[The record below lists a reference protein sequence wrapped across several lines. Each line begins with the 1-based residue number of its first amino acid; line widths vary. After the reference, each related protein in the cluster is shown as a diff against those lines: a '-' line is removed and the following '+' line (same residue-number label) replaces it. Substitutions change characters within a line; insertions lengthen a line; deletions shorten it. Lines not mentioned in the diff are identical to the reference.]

1 MSLGLLVSFQ
11 FLQAQLIAPIS
22 TLPQLSST
30 LQRLIGDLGRLV
42 DLTSTADDPHVR
54 SFQSARTGLEPTL
67 GDDQRLNGRITLKG
81 VSYGFNAIDPPFLQ
95 RWISMFPLGH
105 AWLLWEEWI
114 WQDHLDPHARW
125 AVGPVGW

>member
-11 FLQAQLIAPIS
+11 FLQVQLIAPIS

-42 DLTSTADDPHVR
+42 DLTSTANDPMCAA
-54 SFQSARTGLEPTL
+54 FNPRTGFEPTL

-81 VSYGFNAIDPPFLQ
+81 
-95 RWISMFPLGH
+95 
-105 AWLLWEEWI
+105 
-114 WQDHLDPHARW
+114 
-125 AVGPVGW
+125 